1 MKLPASSLLLIA
13 SWMLVA
19 GNVAG
24 KTLNILLLANAS
36 TQDIIQKLIQEY
48 HQQNA
53 LIRRRRKI
61 CE

>member
-1 MKLPASSLLLIA
+1 
-13 SWMLVA
+13 MLVA

-48 HQQNA
+48 HHQNA

-61 CE
+61 RE